1 MKTLMLS
8 LLLAIAAA
16 PAAAQDNP
24 PAEALK
30 DYTCWSLLTEP
41 EENQGSSEVF
51 YLGYALGKAGRELKD
66 EAAYKQVVADVLKR
80 CQGEPDLKVLDAFE
94 QALPAP

>member
-1 MKTLMLS
+1 MKTLILTM
-8 LLLAIAAA
+8 LLAIAAA
-16 PAAAQDNP
+16 PAAAQDETA
-24 PAEALK
+24 AESLK

-41 EENQGSSEVF
+41 EENQGSAEVF

-66 EAAYKQVVADVLKR
+66 EAAYKQAVADVLQR

-94 QALPAP
+94 QALSGR

>member
-1 MKTLMLS
+1 MKTLMLTM
-8 LLLAIAAA
+8 LLAVAAA
-16 PAAAQDNP
+16 PAAAQDDT
-24 PAEALK
+24 ATASLK

-41 EENQGSSEVF
+41 EENQGPAEVF
-51 YLGYALGKAGRELKD
+51 YLGYALGQSGRELKD

-94 QALPAP
+94 PALPTP